1 MINEAVSPPRK
12 DNLYS
17 YEIVEAP
24 QDIVSAAERISATGM
39 EQVALVTIRLFY
51 GNEEKLS
58 IGRLTPA
65 DHITRHLLGSLR
77 TLVRKTDTVLLL
89 EHTMYFLLRGAT
101 MQGGE
106 IVQNRLWE
114 ALLWRA
120 HNLTESDALRPQG
133 IAVGHSAYPIPHATI
148 YDFIEA
154 ASKPGLRLDSQPE
167 KIINAPDTQDRQ
179 QAEDETE
186 EELPVLA
193 RRLGIPYLRLLPRKL
208 PRGVQHLVNPK
219 LAQELRCY
227 PLGRERNMLTVAMLN
242 PEDRSALERLEQ
254 ETGLFIFPVL
264 THPQALQVALEQ
276 LI

>member
-1 MINEAVSPPRK
+1 MINEAASPPRR

-17 YEIVEAP
+17 YETVETL
-24 QDIVSAAERISATGM
+24 QDIVSAVERISATGI

-51 GNEEKLS
+51 ENEEKS
-58 IGRLTPA
+58 SRRRLTPA
-65 DHITRHLLGSLR
+65 NHSTRYLLGSLR
-77 TLVRKTDTVLLL
+77 TLVRKTDSVLLL
-89 EHTMYFLLRGAT
+89 NYTMYFLLPGAN

-106 IVQNRLWE
+106 IVQSRLWE
-114 ALLWRA
+114 ALLWRV
-120 HNLTESDALRPQG
+120 HNLTESDASRPRCMA
-133 IAVGHSAYPIPHATI
+133 IGHSAYPIPHATI

-154 ASKPGLRLDSQPE
+154 ASKPSLRLDSQPE
-167 KIINAPDTQDRQ
+167 K
-179 QAEDETE
+179 AEDETE
-186 EELPVLA
+186 EELPALA
-193 RRLGIPYLRLLPRKL
+193 RKLGIPYLKLLPRKL
-208 PRGVQHLVNPK
+208 PRGVQHLVNRK

-242 PEDRSALERLEQ
+242 PEDRSALERLKQ